1 MAFRGRPVFL
11 VVSGLHFY
19 IFSSCQSLMTVK
31 KCQAELP
38 LVIMSARYT
47 ALNLAHNVGSY
58 TQRRSSMA
66 IGSGRFPVKPII
78 PIAIGT
84 ERKDTHRIPLLPNLP
99 GS

>member
-47 ALNLAHNVGSY
+47 ALNLAHNRVTRGNFTLTFS
-58 TQRRSSMA
+58 RNRA
-66 IGSGRFPVKPII
+66 
-78 PIAIGT
+78 
-84 ERKDTHRIPLLPNLP
+84 
-99 GS
+99 